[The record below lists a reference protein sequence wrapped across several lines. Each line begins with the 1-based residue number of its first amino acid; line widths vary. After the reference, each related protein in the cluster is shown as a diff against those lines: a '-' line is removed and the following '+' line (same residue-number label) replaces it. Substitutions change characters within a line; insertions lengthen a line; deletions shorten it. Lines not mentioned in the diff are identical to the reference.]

1 MVFFYYLC
9 KCVILYYSTKLAH
22 IYNVGADHGR
32 RILTVY
38 YSFEVVSAHIKALP
52 ARVIV

>member
-1 MVFFYYLC
+1 M
-9 KCVILYYSTKLAH
+9 IMQKLAH
-22 IYNVGADHGR
+22 IYNVGADHGL

-38 YSFEVVSAHIKALP
+38 YSFEVVSAQINLKALP

>member
-1 MVFFYYLC
+1 MLLAWFFFYYLC

-38 YSFEVVSAHIKALP
+38 YSFEVV
-52 ARVIV
+52 